1 MPAPRGDA
9 APGDRIDLWYVF
21 EERAGLPGLLRRYR
35 SLLAPEEVERQARL
49 VRERDRRLFLISRA
63 LVRTTLSRYAPVD
76 PGAWR
81 FAAGEQGKPEIVAPS
96 DLPPLRFNLTHTP
109 GLVACAVAPGHEVG
123 VDAER
128 RDRPVACL
136 DLARRAFSAE
146 ERTQLEALPEQRRR
160 ERFFELWTLR
170 EAYVKARGEGMLR
183 VPRDAVTFR
192 LSPDAGAQASFDAT
206 WPDDPSRWRFF
217 RVRPAESHRCA
228 VAVRS
233 ARPADLVLSVWET
246 VPLADQDTDRDR
258 SHSRLK

>member
-1 MPAPRGDA
+1 MPSPRGEA
-9 APGDRIDLWYVF
+9 APGDRIDLWYAF
-21 EERAGLPGLLRRYR
+21 EERAGSPGLLRRYR
-35 SLLAPEEVERQARL
+35 SFLAPEEVDRQARL

-81 FAAGEQGKPEIVAPS
+81 FAAGPQGKPEIVAPS
-96 DLPPLRFNLTHTP
+96 GLPPLRFNLTHTP

-136 DLARRAFSAE
+136 GLARRIFSVE
-146 ERTQLEALPEQRRR
+146 ETARLEALPEEERR
-160 ERFFELWTLR
+160 ERFFDLWTLR

-192 LSPDAGAQASFDAT
+192 LAPDAGAEASFDAA
-206 WPDDPSRWRFF
+206 WPDDPARWRFF
-217 RVRPAESHRCA
+217 RVRPGASHRCA

-233 ARPADLVLSVWET
+233 PRPANLVLRVRET
-246 VPLADQDTDRDR
+246 VPLADRNVD
-258 SHSRLK
+258 